1 MKNFRNPFN
10 LFVFLLTMAFMT
22 ISMNVSA
29 KKKKDEKEKGQTST
43 LKSSTF
49 SGLKWRSIGP
59 AFTSGRVADIVVNP
73 KNHSEWFVGVAS
85 GNIWKTSNNGTTFK
99 PVFEKYGSYS
109 IGCMAID
116 LNQTNIIWVGT
127 GENNHQR
134 ALGYGDGVYKSTDN
148 GETWKNMG
156 LKESRHIGM
165 IAIDPRNSDVVYIA
179 AEGSA
184 WGPGGERGLYKT
196 SDGGKNWEK
205 ILEISENTGINN
217 VIMDPSNPDIMFATS
232 EQRRRHV
239 FTKIGGGPES
249 AVYKSTDGGKNW
261 DTLTNGL
268 PSGHIGGMGI
278 DISPV
283 NPDFVY
289 IIMEAEGDKGGFFR
303 STNKGASWEKMS
315 SHHSSGQYY
324 NEIHCDPE
332 DVNKVYSMETITQ
345 VTLDGGKT
353 WKSLG
358 NNKRH
363 VDDHA
368 LWIDPDNTSH
378 FIIGGDGGV
387 YESFDAGKNYLFKT
401 NLPVTQF
408 YRVAVDND
416 LPFYNVFGGTQ
427 DNNSYGGPSK
437 NTSSSG
443 VGVGDWVVTVGGDG
457 FWQAIDPEN
466 PNIIYS
472 EWQYGN
478 CVRYD
483 KSSGERINI
492 KPQPRKGE
500 DTYKWNWNAPL
511 IISPHSNKRIYL
523 AANKV
528 FKSDDRGNSWDV
540 ISDDLSSKTDRN
552 TWKVMGKY
560 WGIDAIR
567 KDVSTSQFGTIVSL
581 AESELKEGLLYVGTD
596 DGLIQ
601 VTNDA
606 GKVWSMHNSFTG
618 VPEYTYVSDICPSKF
633 DENIVFASFDN
644 RKRDDFKPYILKS
657 TDKGNTWESI
667 ANNLPEQGT
676 VHSIEQDFVNS
687 DLLFAG
693 TEFGMFFSV
702 DGGKEW
708 VKFQSGMPTISV
720 RDIAIQKRENDLA
733 IATFGRGFYILDD
746 YSPLRTCNKEVL
758 DQKAV
763 IFPVKDAL
771 MYVQTGGRYG
781 QGSTPYMGKNPPY
794 GAIFTYYLKETPKT
808 QKQIRKEIEKKQ
820 FEKGEKIKVLS
831 LKEQKEEENEEKPQL
846 IFKIYDDQNQLV
858 RIIRTSPS
866 KGINRISWNLRN
878 NSPRPIN
885 IKDDKFNPLS
895 KSGDGYLVLP
905 GTYHVGM
912 SLSVKGQTNELVK
925 PVAFKV
931 IDLENTTLPA
941 PDRKALVEFQDKVT
955 KLAKAMLGTI
965 RYADEL
971 SKKTEIILQTLYQ
984 WNQATPAMVEK
995 AKQIRNEL
1003 DEINLAFN
1011 GYQAKASWEEV
1022 PPGPQPLNKRLNYL
1036 MYTHNSNTSALT
1048 KTEKDTYQILKEEL
1062 PPFINRL
1069 KETGSKIETLQKEM
1083 QDLGAPWLPGQ
1094 TPEL

>member
-73 KNHSEWFVGVAS
+73 KNHSEWLVGVAS
-85 GNIWKTSNNGTTFK
+85 GNIWKTSNYGTTFK

>member
-1 MKNFRNPFN
+1 MKNFKNPVN
-10 LFVFLLTMAFMT
+10 LIVFLLTLAFMT
-22 ISMNVSA
+22 ISMDVSA
-29 KKKKDEKEKGQTST
+29 KKKKNEKEKDQTST

-59 AFTSGRVADIVVNP
+59 AFTSGRIADIVVNP

-116 LNQTNIIWVGT
+116 PNQTNIIWVGT

-148 GETWKNMG
+148 GKSWKNMG

-165 IAIDPRNSDVVYIA
+165 IAIDPRNSDIVFIA

-184 WGPGGERGLYKT
+184 WGPGGDRGLYKT

-249 AVYKSTDGGKNW
+249 AVYKSTDGGRKW

-278 DISPV
+278 AISPV

-324 NEIHCDPE
+324 NEIICDPE
-332 DVNKVYSMETITQ
+332 NVNKVYSTETITQ
-345 VTLDGGKT
+345 LTLDGGKT

-358 NNKRH
+358 NKKRH

-368 LWIDPDNTSH
+368 LWIDPYNTKH

-401 NLPVTQF
+401 NLPLTQF

-416 LPFYNVFGGTQ
+416 LPFYNVYGGTQ

-466 PNIIYS
+466 PNIVYS

-483 KSSGERINI
+483 KSSGERISI

-528 FKSDDRGNSWDV
+528 FRSEDRGNSWNV
-540 ISDDLSSKTDRN
+540 ISDDLTSQTDRN

-560 WGIDAIR
+560 WGVDAVR
-567 KDVSTSQFGTIVSL
+567 KDVSISQFGTIVSL
-581 AESELKEGLLYVGTD
+581 AESELKEGLLYIGTD

-601 VTNDA
+601 VTNDT
-606 GKVWSMHNSFTG
+606 GKAWSMHKSFTG
-618 VPEYTYVSDICPSKF
+618 VPEYTYISDICPSKF
-633 DENIVFASFDN
+633 DENVVFASFDN

-657 TDKGNTWESI
+657 IDKGNTWEPI

-676 VHSIEQDFVNS
+676 VHSIEQDFVNP

-746 YSPLRTCNKEVL
+746 YSPLRTCNKEML

-763 IFPVKDAL
+763 IFPIKDAL
-771 MYVQTGGRYG
+771 MYVQTGGIYG

-820 FEKGEKIKVLS
+820 FKKGEKIKVLS

-846 IFKIYDDQNQLV
+846 IFKIYDDKSQIV

-885 IKDDKFNPLS
+885 IKGDKFNPLS

-905 GTYHVGM
+905 GTYHVSI

-931 IDLENTTLPA
+931 VDLKNTTLPA
-941 PDRKALVEFQDKVT
+941 LDRKALVEFQDKVT
-955 KLAKAMLGTI
+955 ELAKTMLGTS
-965 RYADEL
+965 RYANEL
-971 SKKTEIILQTLYQ
+971 SKKTEIILQTLYE
-984 WNQATPAMVEK
+984 WNQATPTMVVK

-1003 DEINLAFN
+1003 DKIKLAFN
-1011 GYQAKASWEEV
+1011 GYPAKASWEEV
-1022 PPGPQPLNKRLNYL
+1022 PPGPQPLNRRLNYL

-1062 PPFINRL
+1062 PPVIKKL
-1069 KETGSKIETLQKEM
+1069 KETANEIETLQIEM